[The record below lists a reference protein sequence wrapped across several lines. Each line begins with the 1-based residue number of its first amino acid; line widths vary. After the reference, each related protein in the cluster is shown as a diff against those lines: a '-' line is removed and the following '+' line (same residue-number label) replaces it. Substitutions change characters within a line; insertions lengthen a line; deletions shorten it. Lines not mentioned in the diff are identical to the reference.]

1 MGIAVG
7 IDLGTSNSV
16 VARVHEGTAEVI
28 ADADGVRIH
37 PSMVA
42 FGYGRSVVVGTKAR
56 EQLTYA
62 PENTVFSAKRLMG
75 RRYNSEEVE
84 RMRRVVPW
92 GIAPGPHGDARIRV
106 QGRVLAVPEVSAHIL
121 AHLKQVAEEA
131 TGDVVDGAVITV
143 PAYFNDQQR
152 QATRDAA
159 KIAGLECLR
168 IINEPTAAALAYG
181 FGQGRRQ
188 HVAVYDLGG
197 GTFDISILRLDD
209 DLFEV
214 ISTSGDT
221 FLGGDDF
228 DEAITMLL
236 VEELEQQT
244 GRSDL
249 QANKAVMLRLRIAA
263 EQAKRALSDTEMVDV
278 RVPSVLKDDNG
289 EAVHLVTRLDR
300 NQVRQRVMPLIQRTF
315 VVCDDALSQ
324 AGLTS
329 VQIDAVLLVGGMTRY
344 PLVRESV
351 GHYFG
356 KRPFGHIN
364 PDEVVSLGAA
374 IQASSLTSFTDAP
387 NAVLLDVT
395 PQSLGVRTAG
405 GFVEPLIPRN
415 SPIPTQQ
422 SKIFHTAHDQ
432 QTEVRIQVFQGES
445 RMASDNDLLG
455 EFIMEGLRPAPRGAV
470 RIEVTFA
477 IDADGIVHVTAEDRE
492 TNTAQSLRIE
502 ASSRLSQDEVE
513 HMRFDELGF

>member
-16 VARVHEGTAEVI
+16 VARVHDGTAEVI
-28 ADADGVRIH
+28 ADGEGVRIH
-37 PSMVA
+37 PSVVA
-42 FGYGRSVVVGTKAR
+42 FGYGRSVVVGDRAR
-56 EQLTYA
+56 EQMTYA
-62 PENTVFSAKRLMG
+62 PDSTVFSAKRLMG
-75 RRYNSEEVE
+75 RRFASEEVE

-106 QGRVLAVPEVSAHIL
+106 QGRVMAVPEVSAHIL
-121 AHLKQVAEEA
+121 AHLKQVAEQA
-131 TGDVVDGAVITV
+131 TGEIVDGAVITV

-228 DEAITMLL
+228 DQSIAEILL
-236 VEELEQQT
+236 GELEEQT
-244 GRSDL
+244 GISYATNQPVL
-249 QANKAVMLRLRIAA
+249 LRLRIAA
-263 EQAKRALSDTEMVDV
+263 EQAKRALAETEVVDV
-278 RVPSVLKDDNG
+278 RVPSVAKDAKG
-289 EAVHLVTRLDR
+289 EAVHLVTRLER
-300 NQVRQRVMPLIQRTF
+300 NQVRQRIMPLIQRTF

-324 AGLTS
+324 AGLSTK
-329 VQIDAVLLVGGMTRY
+329 QIDAVLLVGGMTRY

-356 KRPFGHIN
+356 KRPFGHLN

-374 IQASSLTSFTDAP
+374 IQANSLTSFTDTP
-387 NAVLLDVT
+387 GAVLLDVT
-395 PQSLGVRTAG
+395 PQTLGVRTVG
-405 GFVEPLIPRN
+405 GFVEPLIARN

-422 SKIFHTAHDQ
+422 TKVFHTAHDG

-445 RMASDNDLLG
+445 RMATDNDLLG
-455 EFIMEGLRPAPRGAV
+455 EFVLEGLRAAPRGDPAH
-470 RIEVTFA
+470 R
-477 IDADGIVHVTAEDRE
+477 GH
-492 TNTAQSLRIE
+492 LRHRRRRHR
-502 ASSRLSQDEVE
+502 AR
-513 HMRFDELGF
+513 HR